1 MIIKQLWQHLSNRRK
16 KQGCLLVILMTLA
29 SLMEVVSIGA
39 VVPFLAALTSPEKIY
54 NYEVIQPLINILG
67 ITNSSQLVLPFT
79 AFFIIATISAALVR
93 LLLLYVSTRFSY
105 AVGADLSISIY
116 RRTLYQDYTV
126 HTSRNSSE
134 IINSIITKTN
144 TVIGGILAPTVT
156 FMSSIFLMS
165 GIVTVVFVINAEV
178 AMFSFSAFASFYV
191 LVAFYTR
198 KSLRKNSD
206 LIAEKS
212 TQMIK
217 SLQEGLGGIRDVLI
231 DGSQEFYCKLYQSA
245 DLPLRRATGHNIFI
259 AGSPRYLMEA
269 VGMVLIASLAY
280 VLTLQQNGLVSAIP
294 VLGALAV
301 GAQKLLPALQQAYG
315 SYSAI
320 KGSKSSFDDV
330 LDLLN
335 QPLTNI
341 NTINSTN
348 PLVFKKKIVMENL
361 SFRYSEDSPWILK
374 DVNLSFVKGQTVGIV
389 GVTGSGKS
397 TLLDILMGLL
407 TPTLGQLKIDST
419 IISKENKK
427 SWQSHISHVPQ
438 SIYLADSTIQEN
450 IAFGINL
457 AEIKKNKVVEAAKQ
471 AEISEM
477 INNLQNTY
485 DAFVGERGVQLSG
498 GQRQRIGIARALY
511 KNSAVIVFDEA
522 TSALDNQTEEIIMKQ
537 ITKIKSDQTVFLIA
551 HRLTTL
557 KQCNTIIKLNTD
569 FTIQEVTYSELL
581 NN

>member
-1 MIIKQLWQHLSNRRK
+1 MRGSNA
-16 KQGCLLVILMTLA
+16 CELVFQDC
-29 SLMEVVSIGA
+29 EVPA
-39 VVPFLAALTSPEKIY
+39 E
-54 NYEVIQPLINILG
+54 NILG
-67 ITNSSQLVLPFT
+67 GEGRGV
-79 AFFIIATISAALVR
+79 
-93 LLLLYVSTRFSY
+93 
-105 AVGADLSISIY
+105 AV
-116 RRTLYQDYTV
+116 
-126 HTSRNSSE
+126 
-134 IINSIITKTN
+134 
-144 TVIGGILAPTVT
+144 
-156 FMSSIFLMS
+156 LMS
-165 GIVTVVFVINAEV
+165 GLDYERTVLSGGPVGIMQACLDVVLPYIHDRKQFGQAIGEFQLMQGKIADMYADLNASRAYLYAVARACDMGQDSRKDAAAVIL
-178 AMFSFSAFASFYV
+178 F
-191 LVAFYTR
+191 T
-198 KSLRKNSD
+198 
-206 LIAEKS
+206 AEKS

-245 DLPLRRATGHNIFI
+245 DLPLRRASGHNIFI

-269 VGMVLIASLAY
+269 IGMVLIASLAY
-280 VLTLQQNGLVSAIP
+280 FLTLQQDGLVSAIP

-335 QPLTNI
+335 QPLESI
-341 NTINSTN
+341 NTKN
-348 PLVFKKKIVMENL
+348 PSNPVRFEKNIVMENL

-374 DVNLSFVKGQTVGIV
+374 DVNLSFVKGQTVGVV

-407 TPTLGQLKIDST
+407 TPTLGQLKIDNT
-419 IISKENKK
+419 VILKQNKK

-450 IAFGINL
+450 IAFGINVD
-457 AEIKKNKVVEAAKQ
+457 EIKQNKVFEAAKQ
-471 AEISEM
+471 AEISET
-477 INNLQNTY
+477 INNLQHTY
-485 DAFVGERGVQLSG
+485 RTFVGERGVQLSG

-511 KNSAVIVFDEA
+511 KDSSVIVFDEA
-522 TSALDNQTEEIIMKQ
+522 TSALDSQTEEDIMKQ
-537 ITKIKSDQTVFLIA
+537 IAKTTNDQTVFLIA

-557 KQCNTIIKLNTD
+557 KQCDIIIKLNID

-581 NN
+581 NH

>member
-165 GIVTVVFVINAEV
+165 GIVTVVFVINAEI
-178 AMFSFSAFASFYV
+178 AMFSFSAFASFYA

-212 TQMIK
+212 TQMVK

-280 VLTLQQNGLVSAIP
+280 VLTLQQDGLVSAIP